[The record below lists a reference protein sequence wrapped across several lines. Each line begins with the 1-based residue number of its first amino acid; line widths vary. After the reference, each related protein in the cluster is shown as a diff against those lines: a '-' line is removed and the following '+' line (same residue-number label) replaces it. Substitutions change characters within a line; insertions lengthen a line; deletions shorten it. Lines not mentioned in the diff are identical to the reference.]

1 MGLRKWIDKF
11 CSKMDGGKPY
21 SQIIQ
26 ELHNEIDNLKISQ
39 NKDINLILTENERLH
54 KEINEQKKTRLKLE
68 DALTK
73 SKEEIVGLENEN
85 KKLYRQ
91 LREQNEYIPNNI
103 GVYNEDCI
111 IQFIIRII
119 QQSSL
124 LVLSNEKT
132 KDDTLFF
139 YNEKLEELL
148 TLMNVEVINQVGIK
162 YNSKF
167 AKIVSTIE
175 VEDDNLVD
183 CIAESIDAGFM
194 KDGKVIKPQEVI
206 IYCKKMI

>member
-1 MGLRKWIDKF
+1 M
-11 CSKMDGGKPY
+11 
-21 SQIIQ
+21 
-26 ELHNEIDNLKISQ
+26 
-39 NKDINLILTENERLH
+39 NK
-54 KEINEQKKTRLKLE
+54 KKTRLKLE
-68 DALTK
+68 DALAK
-73 SKEEIVGLENEN
+73 SKEDIVGLENEN

-103 GVYNEDCI
+103 GVYNEDNI

-124 LVLSNEKT
+124 LVLSEEKT

-148 TLMNVEVINQVGIK
+148 TLMKVEVLNQVGIK

-175 VEDDNLVD
+175 VEDDNLVN

-194 KDGKVIKPQEVI
+194 KDGKIIKPQEVI

>member
-1 MGLRKWIDKF
+1 MGLREWIDVI

-21 SQIIQ
+21 TQIIQ
-26 ELHNEIDNLKISQ
+26 ELHNEIDNLKSSQ

-68 DALTK
+68 DALAK
-73 SKEEIVGLENEN
+73 SKKDIVGLENEN

-91 LREQNEYIPNNI
+91 LREQKEYIPNNI
-103 GVYNEDCI
+103 GVYNEDSI

-124 LVLSNEKT
+124 LVLSDEKT

-148 TLMNVEVINQVGIK
+148 TLMNVEVLNQVGIK

-194 KDGKVIKPQEVI
+194 KDGKIIKPQEVI
-206 IYCKKMI
+206 IYCKK

>member
-1 MGLRKWIDKF
+1 MLN
-11 CSKMDGGKPY
+11 Y
-21 SQIIQ
+21 SYY
-26 ELHNEIDNLKISQ
+26 
-39 NKDINLILTENERLH
+39 
-54 KEINEQKKTRLKLE
+54 
-68 DALTK
+68 
-73 SKEEIVGLENEN
+73 
-85 KKLYRQ
+85 KLYRQ